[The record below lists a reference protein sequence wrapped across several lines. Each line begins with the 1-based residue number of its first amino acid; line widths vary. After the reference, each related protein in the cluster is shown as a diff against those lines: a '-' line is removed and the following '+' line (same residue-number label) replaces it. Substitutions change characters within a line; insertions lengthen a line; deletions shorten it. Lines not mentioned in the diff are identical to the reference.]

1 MSKISVIAK
10 LTATEGADDNLET
23 ALADL
28 IEAANDEAGLEIYSV
43 HRVNDEP
50 GVFYFFELYRDGEA
64 VAEHGASDAMKSAMG
79 AVGKLLGGRPEV
91 TRMTPVAAKGLTL

>member
-28 IEAANDEAGLEIYSV
+28 IEAANDETGLEIYSV

-50 GVFYFFELYRDGEA
+50 ETFYFFELYRDGDA
-64 VAEHGASDAMKSAMG
+64 VAEHGKSDTMKTAMG
-79 AVGKLLGGRPEV
+79 AVGKLLTGRPEV
-91 TRMTPVAAKGLTL
+91 TRMTPVAAKGLSL